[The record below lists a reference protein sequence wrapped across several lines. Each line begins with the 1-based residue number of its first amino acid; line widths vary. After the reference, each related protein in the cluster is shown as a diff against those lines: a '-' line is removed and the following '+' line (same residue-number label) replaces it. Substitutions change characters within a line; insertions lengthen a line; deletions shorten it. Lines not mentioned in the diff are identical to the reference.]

1 MLADREIEALL
12 VLADDPD
19 DDVFNTVA
27 DRLINYGREIIP
39 NLEHLWENTADTL
52 LQERMELLIH
62 RVYFNDLQEEFKTW
76 SEAKRPDIL
85 TGAILVA
92 KYHYPDLNVPALL
105 HQFDQ
110 IRRNVWLEL
119 NNYLTPLEQVNVI
132 NSIIYNYYKMEGHEL
147 TERNAQYFF
156 INNVLESKK
165 GNPFSL
171 GVLYLAL
178 CDVLDVPVFAVDIPR
193 QFILAYFDTLHSF
206 FSSDPLGIEQI
217 QFYIDPLGG
226 MAYTQKDIDMY
237 LRKINANDTEK
248 YFVRLSNEVVIQKML
263 EELRQCYRYQH
274 QESKADEIGQLL
286 AILTDRNVG

>member
-39 NLEHLWENTADTL
+39 NLEHVWESTADTL

-62 RVYFNDLQEEFKTW
+62 RVYFNDLQEELKIW

-92 KYHYPDLNVPALL
+92 KYYYPDLNVPAVL

-132 NSIIYNYYKMEGHEL
+132 NSIIYNYCKMEGHEL

-217 QFYIDPLGG
+217 QFYVDPLGG
-226 MAYTQKDIDMY
+226 MAYTQSDIDMY
-237 LRKINANDTEK
+237 LRKINATDTNK
-248 YFVRLSNEVVIQKML
+248 YFVRLSNKVVIQKML

-274 QESKADEIGQLL
+274 QDSKAEEISQLL
-286 AILTDRNVG
+286 AILADKNA

>member
-39 NLEHLWENTADTL
+39 NLEHVWESTADTL

-62 RVYFNDLQEEFKTW
+62 RVYFNDLQEEFKIW

-92 KYHYPDLNVPALL
+92 KYRYPDLNVPVVLQ
-105 HQFDQ
+105 QFDQ

-132 NSIIYNYYKMEGHEL
+132 NSIIYNYCKMEGHEL
-147 TERNAQYFF
+147 TERNAQHFF

-165 GNPFSL
+165 GNAFSL

-217 QFYIDPLGG
+217 QFYVDPLGG
-226 MAYTQKDIDMY
+226 MAYTQSDIDMY
-237 LRKINANDTEK
+237 LRKINATDTDK
-248 YFVRLSNEVVIQKML
+248 YFVRLSNKVVIQKML

-274 QESKADEIGQLL
+274 QESKAEEIGQLL
-286 AILTDRNVG
+286 AILADKNAG

>member
-39 NLEHLWENTADTL
+39 NLEHVWESTADTL

-62 RVYFNDLQEEFKTW
+62 RVYFNDLQAELKIW

-92 KYHYPDLNVPALL
+92 KYHYPDLNVPAVL

-132 NSIIYNYYKMEGHEL
+132 NSIIYNYCKMEGHEL

-217 QFYIDPLGG
+217 QFYVDPLGG
-226 MAYTQKDIDMY
+226 MAYTQSDIDMY
-237 LRKINANDTEK
+237 LRKINATDTNK
-248 YFVRLSNEVVIQKML
+248 YFVRLSNKVVIQKML

-274 QESKADEIGQLL
+274 QDSKAEEISQLL
-286 AILTDRNVG
+286 AILADKNV